1 MRMPSEK
8 STGRLQKTI
17 CCLYFPLCIKSAQL
31 LDTKNSFTLP
41 CTSWAGCG
49 CWGQRGSQVGGKR
62 GGSTSRDL
70 RLDLSVSSR
79 MAQISPRTPPPV
91 CCLKELSFTYVVDA
105 LGEFV
110 YGDVYVFFFLI

>member
-1 MRMPSEK
+1 MKNLQEGSRKPSAAFISPCALK
-8 STGRLQKTI
+8 VHSCWTRKIPLRCPVPYGLGVDAGGREG
-17 CCLYFPLCIKSAQL
+17 AR
-31 LDTKNSFTLP
+31 
-41 CTSWAGCG
+41 WE
-49 CWGQRGSQVGGKR
+49 GSG

-110 YGDVYVFFFLI
+110 CGDVYVFFFLI